1 MVEPGISYTYFDGG
15 AKVIGAPPLLLIHGA
30 GGTRLNWP
38 PEIRRGQGLE
48 VYSVDLPGHGESVG
62 QGDSSIRGF
71 TERLVEWMDSLN
83 LEQAIVCGHSMGGAI
98 AMTMGLLAPDR
109 VIGLVLIS
117 TGAKL
122 RVHPKILALTSEP
135 GTFHAA
141 AELVTTWSFGKSV
154 DERLRD
160 LAMARMKEIIPEV
173 AHSDFTACDN
183 FDLME
188 KLGEIYTPTLV
199 ICGEEDLM
207 TPVKFSRYLADQ
219 IQGASLYLLPDAGHM
234 VMLERPREVADRIRE
249 FVHRLST
256 G

>member
-1 MVEPGISYTYFDGG
+1 MADPGIAYTYFDGG
-15 AKVIGAPPLLLIHGA
+15 AKEIVAPPLLLIHGA

-48 VYSVDLPGHGESVG
+48 VFSVDLPGHGESGG
-62 QGDSSIRGF
+62 QGENSIGGF
-71 TERLVEWMDSLN
+71 AERLLEWMDSLS

-98 AMTMGLLAPDR
+98 ALTMGLLAQDC

-135 GTFHAA
+135 GTFHTA
-141 AELVTTWSFGKSV
+141 AELITTWSFSKSV
-154 DERLRD
+154 DERLRE
-160 LAMARMKEIIPEV
+160 LAMTRMKDIIPEV

-183 FDLME
+183 FDLMQQ
-188 KLGEIYTPTLV
+188 LGEIQPPTLV
-199 ICGEEDLM
+199 ICGDEDLM

-219 IQGASLYLLPDAGHM
+219 IKGASLYLVPDAGHM
-234 VMLERPREVADRIRE
+234 VMLERPDEVADRIIE
-249 FVHRLST
+249 FGRGL
-256 G
+256 

>member
-1 MVEPGISYTYFDGG
+1 
-15 AKVIGAPPLLLIHGA
+15 
-30 GGTRLNWP
+30 LNWP
-38 PEIRRGQGLE
+38 PEIRRGEGLE
-48 VYSVDLPGHGESVG
+48 VFSVDLPGHGESG
-62 QGDSSIRGF
+62 SQGENSIRAF
-71 TERLVEWMDSLN
+71 AERLVEWMDSLN

-109 VIGLVLIS
+109 VTGLVLIS

-122 RVHPKILALTSEP
+122 RVHPKILTLTSEP

-141 AELVTTWSFGKSV
+141 AELVTTWSFSKSV

-160 LAMARMKEIIPEV
+160 LAMERMKEIIPEV
-173 AHSDFTACDN
+173 AHSDFIACDN

-188 KLGEIYTPTLV
+188 QLGEIHTPTLV

-219 IQGASLYLLPDAGHM
+219 IKGASLYLLPDAGHM
-234 VMLERPREVADRIRE
+234 AMLERPREVADRIME
-249 FVHRLST
+249 FVREMST
-256 G
+256 DQ